1 MTEKKRAK
9 RRYPIFLL
17 ILVPVL
23 FFVGWSQASLDLS
36 FLQPRTPPQTIILI
50 SLSVLVFVT
59 FIVFSL
65 ILSRSLLRLY
75 VERRSRRPGS
85 KFKTQLVGAVLVLS
99 MLPVIFLFFLAYGLM
114 NRSLDKWFRIPF
126 DQVRQNA
133 YLIQDQLHRT
143 TEKET
148 LRTAEHL
155 ADEDQLQTVLMG
167 DRRAELQYL
176 LSHWLTKYELER
188 MACFS
193 SQGQLLA
200 SASKNG
206 TQAEKISSV
215 FSAADLEVLAPFGI
229 RVRTSE
235 QGSRTYW
242 SAAQIL
248 GPGDF
253 KIGTLVVAKTLPFLV
268 NQARRE
274 IQKEV
279 QHYEALNQ
287 EHIYVRRVYLWVLS
301 LITLL
306 LLFAAIWGALFLSQ
320 QITVPI
326 QALAEATQEVSR
338 GNLGHQVETPAGEEL
353 AALIRSFNAMTRQ
366 LLENRR
372 VIEQSTE
379 ELRHANRELEEQS
392 RYRQVVLRNIPAG
405 VIALDQKAQVREV
418 NGAMERMVG
427 TAGRRPSTSLE
438 FLFGREQA
446 GEIIHLLRRA
456 DRQGVVMRQT
466 ELELPGGK
474 IPVALTASTIQAT
487 HRDLGYVLV
496 VEDLTE
502 LVKVQ
507 KATAWREIAQRIAH
521 EIKNPLTP
529 IRLSAER
536 IQRLLERTQEGN
548 LPPRVAASLKD
559 CGALILQETDTLQSL
574 VDEFSRFARLPAA
587 KPVPS
592 NFNSLVQSGLAVF
605 DGRLEGIRIH
615 TDFSPD
621 LPIVWVDPDQ
631 IKRLLIN
638 LVDNAAEALSDALV
652 KEIGVKTALDTE
664 RDVVE
669 LIVADTGPGVTLPVK
684 ERLFLPYFST
694 KRRGTGLGLSIVS
707 RIVTDHNGS
716 VRVEENRPTGTKFI
730 IEIPLDHKRAA
741 RAQSAMEAASGPRRN
756 LTA

>member
-1 MTEKKRAK
+1 
-9 RRYPIFLL
+9 
-17 ILVPVL
+17 
-23 FFVGWSQASLDLS
+23 
-36 FLQPRTPPQTIILI
+36 
-50 SLSVLVFVT
+50 
-59 FIVFSL
+59 
-65 ILSRSLLRLY
+65 
-75 VERRSRRPGS
+75 
-85 KFKTQLVGAVLVLS
+85 
-99 MLPVIFLFFLAYGLM
+99 
-114 NRSLDKWFRIPF
+114 IPF

-133 YLIQDQLHRT
+133 HLIQDQLHRA

-155 ADEDQLQTVLMG
+155 AGEDQLQTVLSG

-193 SQGQLLA
+193 FQGQLLA

-215 FSAADLEVLAPFGI
+215 FSAADLEVLAPSGI

-235 QGSRTYW
+235 QGPRTYW

-248 GPGDF
+248 GPGNF

-268 NQARRE
+268 NQARHK

-306 LLFAAIWGALFLSQ
+306 LLFAATWGALFLSK

-379 ELRHANRELEEQS
+379 ELRHANRELEEQG

-405 VIALDQKAQVREV
+405 VIALDRKAQVREM

-427 TAGRRPSTSLE
+427 TAGRRPSASLE

-474 IPVALTASTIQAT
+474 IPVALTASTIQAA

-536 IQRLLERTQEGN
+536 IQRLLERTHEGN

-652 KEIGVKTALDTE
+652 KEIWVKTALDTE
-664 RDVVE
+664 RDMVE

-716 VRVEENRPTGTKFI
+716 VRVEENRPTGAKFI

-741 RAQSAMEAASGPRRN
+741 RAKSAMEAASGPRRN